1 MTSRARA
8 TAPMMLFAVVAC
20 EPAPAPV
27 QEPIT
32 APTATIAM
40 VRLAADSGTYAVNS
54 GYETPATLVIR
65 DSSAWAAAW
74 ATVHAGVEPP
84 PALPAVNF
92 AQDMLVL
99 TAIGQQPNGGHS
111 VVITSSTFDS
121 AGAVVVRA
129 EHRTPGSSCMTS
141 MALVQPVDIARIP
154 QSTAAVRFEVVP
166 VTQECTP

>member
-1 MTSRARA
+1 MRLRVLILPAIVLA
-8 TAPMMLFAVVAC
+8 TAAC
-20 EPAPAPV
+20 EPAPE
-27 QEPIT
+27 QEPVA
-32 APTATIAM
+32 APTATIAT
-40 VRLAADSGTYAVNS
+40 VRFAADSGTFAMNS

-74 ATVHAGVEPP
+74 ATVHSGVEPP

-92 AQDMLVL
+92 GEEMIVL
-99 TAIGQQPNGGHS
+99 AAVGQQPNGGHS
-111 VVITSSTFDS
+111 VVITGATFDS

-129 EHRTPGSSCMTS
+129 EHSIPGTACMTS

-166 VTQECTP
+166 ITRECAP